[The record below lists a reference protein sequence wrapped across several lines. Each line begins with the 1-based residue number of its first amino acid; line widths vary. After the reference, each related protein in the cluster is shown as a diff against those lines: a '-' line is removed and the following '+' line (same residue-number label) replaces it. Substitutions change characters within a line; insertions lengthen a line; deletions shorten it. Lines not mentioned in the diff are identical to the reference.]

1 MTATKKQREQFLQ
14 ILKQVYTN
22 GPISRVDIAHQTGIT
37 QAITGKIV
45 GNLIDD
51 GLVNEVGETT
61 PTRPGSG
68 RRRTLLAL
76 VGGRSY
82 YVGSELSEWAF
93 TFSLVDNAGNVV
105 LQQHR
110 DIDASRR
117 GVFINATNYRKLL
130 IDFLAECADYHP
142 VALGIALPGHFNA
155 ERNDIWSSHPLWREF
170 DLKAA
175 THDLPLPV
183 FMENNVHTMAIAA
196 HLVGKPH
203 PGDNFTFFHVGRGI
217 FSSYMHNG
225 SIHGID
231 NYSVGEIGHTIV
243 NPAGQLCE
251 CGRRGCL
258 QTYSS
263 EGSIIRH
270 SQTLYRSTT
279 QTYLRQIDN
288 DASQITIQDVL
299 RAYSLGDDGVTSIL
313 DNAMK
318 YIAETINNLSIMLD
332 SRHLVLHGRIF
343 QPESLAKLLKGYLQQ
358 NAFLINGT
366 TMQPVTIA
374 PYGLNDGA
382 DAAAVMALE
391 RHVFTAK

>member
-1 MTATKKQREQFLQ
+1 MATTKKQHEQLLA
-14 ILKQVYTN
+14 ILKQVYTH
-22 GPISRVDIAHQTGIT
+22 GPVSRVDIAHNTGIT
-37 QAITGKIV
+37 QAITGKLV
-45 GNLIDD
+45 AQLIDEHA
-51 GLVNEVGETT
+51 LQEVGETA

-76 VGGRSY
+76 RGEQSY
-82 YVGSELSEWAF
+82 YIGSELSEWAF
-93 TFSLVDNAGNVV
+93 TFSLIDNAGKVV
-105 LQQHR
+105 RQEHR
-110 DIDASRR
+110 DIDVSRR
-117 GVFINATNYRKLL
+117 AIFINASNYRTLL
-130 IDFLAECADYHP
+130 DDFITECAPYHP
-142 VALGIALPGHFNA
+142 VAIGIALPGHFNA
-155 ERNDIWSSHPLWREF
+155 SSHNIWSSHPLWREF
-170 DLKAA
+170 DLKTA
-175 THDLPLPV
+175 TANLPLPV
-183 FMENNVHTMAIAA
+183 FMENNVHCMAIAA

-225 SIHGID
+225 AIHGAD
-231 NYSVGEIGHTIV
+231 NYIVGEIGHTIV

-263 EGSIIRH
+263 EGIIIRH
-270 SQTLYRSTT
+270 AQTLFRSTT
-279 QTYLRQIDN
+279 QTYLRQIDT

-299 RAYSLGDDGVTSIL
+299 RAYSLGDDGVTNIL

-318 YIAETINNLSIMLD
+318 YIAQTVNNLSIMLD
-332 SRHLVLHGRIF
+332 SQHLVLHGRIF
-343 QPESLAKLLKGYLQQ
+343 QPESLAKLLTGYIRQ

-391 RHVFTAK
+391 RRAFVE